1 MKLLLF
7 LLVTLVSGV
16 WPAQGAIGPLVPVHK
31 SCFNVTI
38 PVTVTSTNL
47 VYGLQKF
54 SDNLDITALTT
65 ELNTRGVFATL
76 NPFAGTQNE
85 TAT

>member
-1 MKLLLF
+1 MNLLLF

-16 WPAQGAIGPLVPVHK
+16 LPARGATGPLVTVDK
-31 SCFNVTI
+31 SCLNVTI
-38 PVTVTSTNL
+38 PVTVTSKNF

-76 NPFAGTQNE
+76 NPFAGTQGE

>member
-1 MKLLLF
+1 MNLLLF
-7 LLVTLVSGV
+7 LLVTFVSGV
-16 WPAQGAIGPLVPVHK
+16 LPAQGAIGLLVPVDK

-38 PVTVTSTNL
+38 PVTVTSTNFI
-47 VYGLQKF
+47 YGLQKF
-54 SDNLDITALTT
+54 SDNLDITALTI
-65 ELNTRGVFATL
+65 ELNTRGVFASL